1 MLCSSFTVDSP
12 NVSVADGVITSNYAY
27 QTTRV
32 AVAADGSARVTPVE
46 QRYVFKTQTK
56 VPKLGMMLVGWGG
69 NNGSTVT
76 AGILA
81 NIHKMS
87 WPTREGTRF
96 EPPSRHF
103 PSSLRRLT
111 PLSHANYYGSLL
123 QCSTVKVGH
132 VDGKDVFVPMSALL
146 PMVTDIATSALPHVS
161 PLHQPHKQPPFRSTP
176 MTSQSTVGTFLP

>member
-1 MLCSSFTVDSP
+1 MQSLPDASPCCVNSSISRAQKKNATAPADAWHVSFTAHQMLCSSFTVDSP
-12 NVSVADGVITSNYAY
+12 NVSVADGVITSNYTY

-81 NIHKMS
+81 NVHKMS
-87 WPTREGTRF
+87 WPTREGTRYK
-96 EPPSRHF
+96 PRF
-103 PSSLRRLT
+103 P
-111 PLSHANYYGSLL
+111 PLS
-123 QCSTVKVGH
+123 
-132 VDGKDVFVPMSALL
+132 
-146 PMVTDIATSALPHVS
+146 
-161 PLHQPHKQPPFRSTP
+161 
-176 MTSQSTVGTFLP
+176 

>member
-12 NVSVADGVITSNYAY
+12 NVTVADGAITSNYTY

-46 QRYVFKTQTK
+46 QRYVFKTQTA

-87 WPTREGTRF
+87 WPTREGTRSD
-96 EPPSRHF
+96 P
-103 PSSLRRLT
+103 
-111 PLSHANYYGSLL
+111 A
-123 QCSTVKVGH
+123 
-132 VDGKDVFVPMSALL
+132 VF
-146 PMVTDIATSALPHVS
+146 
-161 PLHQPHKQPPFRSTP
+161 PPFFPCPRP
-176 MTSQSTVGTFLP
+176 LQD

>member
-32 AVAADGSARVTPVE
+32 AIAADGSARVTPVE

-81 NIHKMS
+81 NVHKMS

-96 EPPSRHF
+96 EPLSRAF
-103 PSSLRRLT
+103 SIVSSRRDPPQPRQLLRFASAVQHGEGWSRGRQGRVRANVGCSSDGNRRRHLRPAACFSFAST
-111 PLSHANYYGSLL
+111 SHTLA
-123 QCSTVKVGH
+123 
-132 VDGKDVFVPMSALL
+132 
-146 PMVTDIATSALPHVS
+146 I
-161 PLHQPHKQPPFRSTP
+161 
-176 MTSQSTVGTFLP
+176 